1 MNTKNIFLVMS
12 FLVLVFPVF
21 AAEEN
26 ANENWKK
33 VRDSHGITIYVKN
46 IPDSDKIKARAELAI
61 NANMELVKLVVED
74 MTKRKSWVPFL
85 KESRVLKKI
94 SDTEQ
99 IEYSLFDAP
108 WPASDRD
115 FVYRQKIQNKNEDE
129 IIYETELAQTEL
141 MPEVDGVVRAELIE
155 SKYTLTMINENQT
168 YVEFV
173 FYADPKGW
181 VPNWVVNVIQKRL
194 PYMMLSNLK
203 KRVEAIDAK
212 RRAAKK

>member
-1 MNTKNIFLVMS
+1 MNTRIFLFMS
-12 FLVLVFPVF
+12 LLALPFPVF
-21 AAEEN
+21 AADEN

-33 VRDSHGITIYVKN
+33 VRDDHGITIYVKN
-46 IPDSDKIKARAELAI
+46 IPDSAKVKARAELAI

-194 PYMMLSNLK
+194 PYMMLSNLRK
-203 KRVEAIDAK
+203 KVEALDAK